1 MKNYNLFS
9 IKFESYHRFQLN
21 FKNYYSALFFFHKLA
36 ENLKYN
42 KDLSSSVEFC
52 FCTTTTLNLGLHK
65 RIPLKTTMND
75 KILIET
81 GCYND
86 LSWLYRFFPDY
97 YIVIQSVTKDE
108 DFALIITTI
117 IDLSNK
123 FNYLSMNFINGKY
136 YLTKYILNKERESG
150 FSEELV
156 REVREEI

>member
-9 IKFESYHRFQLN
+9 IKFETYRRFQLN
-21 FKNYYSALFFFHKLA
+21 FKNYYSALFFFRKLA

-42 KDLSSSVEFC
+42 KDLSNSVEFC
-52 FCTTTTLNLGLHK
+52 FCTTKGYLGLHK
-65 RIPLKTTMND
+65 RISQRTTMND
-75 KILIET
+75 KILIKT
-81 GCYND
+81 GYND

-117 IDLSNK
+117 INLSNK
-123 FNYLSMNFINGKY
+123 FNYLSMSFLGGKY
-136 YLTKYILNKERESG
+136 YLTKYILNKKRESG

-156 REVREEI
+156 REIREKI

>member
-9 IKFESYHRFQLN
+9 IKFETYRRFQLN
-21 FKNYYSALFFFHKLA
+21 FKNYYSALFFFRKLA

-42 KDLSSSVEFC
+42 KDLSNSVECC
-52 FCTTTTLNLGLHK
+52 FCTTLNLGLHK
-65 RIPLKTTMND
+65 RVPQRTTMND

-97 YIVIQSVTKDE
+97 YIVIQSVTKDK

-123 FNYLSMNFINGKY
+123 FNYLSMSFLGGKY
-136 YLTKYILNKERESG
+136 YLTQYVLNKERESG
-150 FSEELV
+150 FSEEIV
-156 REVREEI
+156 REIREKI